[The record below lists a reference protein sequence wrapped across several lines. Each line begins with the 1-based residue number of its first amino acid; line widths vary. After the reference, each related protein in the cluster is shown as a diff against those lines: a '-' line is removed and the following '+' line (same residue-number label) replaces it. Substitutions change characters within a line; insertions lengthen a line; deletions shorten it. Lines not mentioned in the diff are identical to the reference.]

1 MNLKNV
7 QTEIDAS
14 FLYGKLAQ
22 HEDDPT
28 VANVFRQMSEIENG
42 HAVAFAAKENIPA
55 NQLPGPSWRANN
67 LEREK
72 NNES

>member
-28 VANVFRQMSEIENG
+28 VANVFRQMSEIERS
-42 HAVAFAAKENIPA
+42 HATAFLKKLNPC
-55 NQLPGPSWRANN
+55 
-67 LEREK
+67 
-72 NNES
+72 ESIIT